1 MDLNTKATLFIV
13 GIFISCV
20 LIGYGIAFIVTIP
33 DRLRKRKALRDV
45 RDILKSTSYLSVLNN
60 CFKNIRI
67 VKNGHF
73 YYNFETL
80 GSKQNVESFQITNN
94 LYKYLQKHFDVM
106 LSKEKAIKLHEATLQ
121 LFERCENTK
130 HPDYTLNAV
139 EAFVPSFTLKE
150 AKIRT
155 KSTQRKPLHYTIRLT
170 PEYTKLL
177 IKQTN

>member
-1 MDLNTKATLFIV
+1 MISNATIVWFIIGVLLVVTILFISKK
-13 GIFISCV
+13 IR
-20 LIGYGIAFIVTIP
+20 
-33 DRLRKRKALRDV
+33 RLKALHDV
-45 RDILKSTSYLSVLNN
+45 QNILKNSSYLSVLNN
-60 CFKNIRI
+60 CFKNIRV

-80 GSKQNVESFQITNN
+80 GSKQNVELFQIPNN

-106 LSKEKAIKLHEATLQ
+106 LSKEKAIKLNEATLQ

-130 HPDYTLNAV
+130 YPNYALDAV

-155 KSTQRKPLHYTIRLT
+155 KSSQRKPLYYTIKLT

-177 IKQTN
+177 IKQTK